1 MERYFRVNKDIA
13 ARAGYDEVLRT
24 AIDDDLLLSERDL
37 RNITLTCD
45 ERARGIGA
53 IEFTQDDFENLPAD
67 EPQAEP
73 EDETENETEDN
84 PQDEPEINEEK
95 EVTDEQ

>member
-24 AIDDDLLLSERDL
+24 AIGDDLLLSERDL

-67 EPQAEP
+67 EPQ
-73 EDETENETEDN
+73 DETEKETEDN

-95 EVTDEQ
+95 EVADEQ